1 MQLPYFYNEALSK
14 STTTM
19 LLDETTSKH
28 MVQVLRMQAG
38 EQLKLTN
45 GKGLVAQVSIVVAHK
60 KQCSVSAV
68 AWEEVTANEKE
79 VSIAI
84 SALKNASRFEWFIE
98 KAVEIGVTT
107 IQLLQCSRTEKQ
119 NIRLD
124 RLQGIAVSGMLQS
137 QQAWLMKIEPPLP
150 FAEFVQQQSNDQK
163 LVAHC
168 LPSPT
173 KQNLATIKSSNSK
186 TILIGPEGDFTPHEI
201 EQAIAQGYIEVS
213 LGNTRLRTETAG
225 IVAATLLTQLPLA

>member
-1 MQLPYFYNEALSK
+1 MQLPYFYYEALSK

-68 AWEEVTANEKE
+68 AWEEVAANERE

-107 IQLLQCSRTEKQ
+107 IQLIQCSRTEKQ

-124 RLQGIAVSGMLQS
+124 RLQSIAISGMLQS
-137 QQAWLMKIEPPLP
+137 QQAWLMKIEPPMP
-150 FAEFVQQQSNDQK
+150 FTDFVQLESNNQK
-163 LVAHC
+163 FIAHC
-168 LPSPT
+168 LPSPN
-173 KQNLATIKSSNSK
+173 KQNLANIKTANSK

-201 EQAIAQGYIEVS
+201 AQAIAQGYTEVS

-225 IVAATLLTQLPLA
+225 IVAATLLTQSPSA